1 MSVSALDA
9 ALLLAKDGE
18 HLLSEAL
25 TVKARAM
32 AGGIGNGDGGNGSDS
47 PLATA
52 TGTGLHWDAGEGK
65 RRLAEVMGR
74 MGGERAPLERLLLGG
89 GDAEYS

>member
-32 AGGIGNGDGGNGSDS
+32 AGGIGNGGGGSS
-47 PLATA
+47 PAATA
-52 TGTGLHWDAGEGK
+52 MDTGLHWDAGEGM

-89 GDAEYS
+89 DGGQYSAFS